1 MALTATLSLDPVAC
15 AGHGLC
21 ADLLPELV
29 ELDEWGYPI
38 LLARDVPPE
47 LASHA
52 RRAVRACP
60 TLALRLQRGQG
71 AKTAS
76 RPWT

>member
-1 MALTATLSLDPVAC
+1 MALTAALSIDPVAC

-29 ELDEWGYPI
+29 ELDEWGYPV

-47 LASHA
+47 LALHA

-60 TLALRLQRGQG
+60 TLALRLQRRRGSR
-71 AKTAS
+71 TAS
-76 RPWT
+76 QQWT